1 MHDYVLDTIEVM
13 DAHTA
18 VNTANI
24 IIEILKEFHINK
36 IGPENLFWTSDNGK
50 NIVNAI
56 SQ

>member
-24 IIEILKEFHINK
+24 IIEILKEFHIDK
-36 IGPENLFWTSDNGK
+36 IRAENIFWTSDNRK
-50 NIVNAI
+50 NIVDAI
-56 SQ
+56 